1 MKNLVVSLTVI
12 IIFSCVGSSAH
23 AIFVLDPEKDMKV
36 IKKEVV
42 NEDGTT
48 SIFEEVIITK
58 PAPTVHEV
66 ETNVSD
72 IKSKTRVTHARGW
85 DRKLGKYE
93 PREPIFTVIKTR
105 PKNWPIPEKPSKAR
119 KVPTIARTHTK
130 GIGLHRI
137 VSLICLGIIGY
148 AVFRF
153 FVYMRKGPD
162 PNKA

>member
-1 MKNLVVSLTVI
+1 MKNLVVSLT
-12 IIFSCVGSSAH
+12 IIFIFFCVGSSAH
-23 AIFVLDPEKDMKV
+23 AIFVLDPEKDMEV

-48 SIFEEVIITK
+48 SIVEEVIITK
-58 PAPTVHEV
+58 PAPIVPEI
-66 ETNVSD
+66 ETKVSGT
-72 IKSKTRVTHARGW
+72 KTKVTHARGW

-93 PREPIFTVIKTR
+93 PKEPIFTVTKTR

-119 KVPTIARTHTK
+119 KVPTIAKTDTK
-130 GIGLHRI
+130 GIGLYWI

-153 FVYMRKGPD
+153 FVYMRKGPN